1 MTENLTIKEK
11 GSVGRR
17 VAANTGLMV
26 GAKALAALLGLI
38 SLIIITR
45 SLPIT
50 DVGIILFLHAYM
62 LFFAEVTTFQSW
74 QAVIRF
80 GTHDVETKDTPAL
93 LRLLRFCIA
102 LDFVGAMSAFIL
114 AVLGL
119 VFLNWLLPLLPAL
132 QSQTDL
138 LDIDKI
144 IKFGIPYATLILV
157 HQEGCST
164 GIFRLFDKFKPLAIK
179 ELIQPIVRLIG
190 VGLTL
195 YFGWGLVGFIAS
207 WYAGSLFRF
216 IALPIMAVFEL
227 KHRKLL
233 RGLFSAFPR
242 LKLKREGVW
251 PFVWKANI
259 DSSLASGTLHLPVLL
274 VMPIFGAAYVSV
286 YKIAEELAKLL
297 SEGVLLLDRVIYPE
311 YARMMARGQTK
322 KIWRIVVKAA
332 GMLLAGGLALSA
344 VVALAGPPL
353 INGILGPDYADAV
366 GLSILL
372 VLAAA
377 LMGVA
382 APLYPV
388 FFAAGKPEQAI
399 FARGTGLLL
408 YVVLVFVLSHYI
420 GRYGPGWAMLCA
432 NVVSVMVAALLAKR
446 ILERQ
451 SA

>member
-1 MTENLTIKEK
+1 MNEDLTIKEK

-26 GAKALAALLGLI
+26 GAKALAALLGLV
-38 SLIIITR
+38 SLIVVTR
-45 SLPIT
+45 SLPIS

-80 GTHDVETKDTPAL
+80 GTHDVEAKDTPSL

-102 LDFVGAMSAFIL
+102 LDFVGAMAAFAL

-119 VFLNWLLPLLPAL
+119 VFLNWLLPLLPGL
-132 QSQTDL
+132 QAETDL
-138 LDIDKI
+138 LDINKI
-144 IKFGIPYATLILV
+144 IKFGIPYVTMILV

-164 GIFRLFDKFKPLAIK
+164 GIFRLFDKFKPLAAK

-195 YFGWGLVGFIAS
+195 YFKWGLIGFIAS
-207 WYAGSLFRF
+207 WWAGSFFRF

-227 KHRKLL
+227 RSRKLL

-259 DSSLASGTLHLPVLL
+259 DSSLAAGTLHLPVLL

-332 GMLLAGGLALSA
+332 GILLAGGLVLSV

-353 INGILGPDYADAV
+353 INGVLGPDYSNAV
-366 GLSILL
+366 VLSILL

-408 YVVLVFVLSHYI
+408 YVVLVFTLSHYI

-432 NVVSVMVAALLAKR
+432 NVVSVILAATLAKR